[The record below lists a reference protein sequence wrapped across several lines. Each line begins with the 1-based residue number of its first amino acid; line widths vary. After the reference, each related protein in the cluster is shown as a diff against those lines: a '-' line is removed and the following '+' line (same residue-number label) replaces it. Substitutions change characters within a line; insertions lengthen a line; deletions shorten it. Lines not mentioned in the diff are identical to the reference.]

1 MNMNTTSNESAS
13 CSIHRNPT
21 AYKIGAT
28 FAYCPIFVVSLVGNS
43 FIGIIVYK
51 TKTLRKSIDIFIVN
65 MTMSDLLI
73 PLIVIPVEVVNLYRY
88 YWLKRG
94 VLGNAF
100 CKLIY
105 FSFEV
110 SLIVSVLSLILIAV
124 SRFKAVVFPLRSP
137 LISSR
142 QCPLLIL
149 ATWIIATATN
159 SPYLFVHVLEK
170 DQGRICYFKWGE
182 IFGESLS
189 LTDFSLAYYI
199 AFFDFPMIL
208 LIMLYSIILMKLKL
222 QKRPG
227 QQSTVA
233 EKQSQKQNRNA
244 LKVAIAILLRLFLC
258 RLPWTIIDRIEL
270 NAGGELPCGFFIYTE
285 IFYFLSPL
293 YCAVN
298 PCICFVFSRNYR
310 KGFKRLLKGFIFD
323 PSMIS

>member
-1 MNMNTTSNESAS
+1 MNTTSNESAS

-28 FAYCPIFVVSLVGNS
+28 FAYCLIFVVSLVGNS

-65 MTMSDLLI
+65 MAMSDLLI
-73 PLIVIPVEVVNLYRY
+73 PFIVIPVEVVNLYRY
-88 YWLKRG
+88 YWLKPG
-94 VLGNAF
+94 VLGNAL
-100 CKLIY
+100 CKLTN
-105 FSFEV
+105 FSYEV
-110 SLIVSVLSLILIAV
+110 SVIVSVLSLILIAV

-137 LISSR
+137 LISLR

-159 SPYLFVHVLEK
+159 SPSLFAYVLEK
-170 DQGRICYFKWGE
+170 REGRILCHFKWE
-182 IFGESLS
+182 ETFGESLN
-189 LTDFSLAYYI
+189 LSLAYYI

-208 LIMLYSIILMKLKL
+208 LIMLYSIILIKLKL

-227 QQSTVA
+227 QQSTAA
-233 EKQSQKQNRNA
+233 EKQRQKQNRNV
-244 LKVAIAILLRLFLC
+244 LKMAIAILLGLFLC
-258 RLPWTIIDRIEL
+258 RLPGTIIDRIEL
-270 NAGGELPCGFFIYTE
+270 NAGDVLPCGFFIYTD
-285 IFYFLSPL
+285 FLYFLSLL

>member
-1 MNMNTTSNESAS
+1 MNTTSNESAS

-21 AYKIGAT
+21 AYKIGAF
-28 FAYCPIFVVSLVGNS
+28 FAYCLIFVVSLVENS

-51 TKTLRKSIDIFIVN
+51 TKTLRKSINLLIVN
-65 MTMSDLLI
+65 MAMSDLLI

-94 VLGNAF
+94 VLGNAL

-105 FSFEV
+105 FSYEV
-110 SLIVSVLSLILIAV
+110 SVIVSVLSLILIAV

-142 QCPLLIL
+142 QCPLFIL

-159 SPYLFVHVLEK
+159 SPFLSAYVLRKHE
-170 DQGRICYFKWGE
+170 GRVLCHFKWE
-182 IFGESLS
+182 ETFGVSFSLN
-189 LTDFSLAYYI
+189 LSLAYYI

-208 LIMLYSIILMKLKL
+208 LIMLYSIILIKLKL

-233 EKQSQKQNRNA
+233 EKQRQKQNRNA
-244 LKVAIAILLRLFLC
+244 FKMAIAVLLGLFLC

-270 NAGGELPCGFFIYTE
+270 NAGGVLPCGFFIYTDV
-285 IFYFLSPL
+285 FYFLSLL

-298 PCICFVFSRNYR
+298 PCICFVFSRNYC
-310 KGFKRLLKGFIFD
+310 KGFKRLLKGF
-323 PSMIS
+323 